1 METDAEMPAPLWM
14 QRLFAIVYVVF
25 CIEMGV
31 VLLLLGL
38 SSWVSV
44 GSWWFNNRLLEHWP
58 ALRHLWQHAFV
69 RGAVC
74 GLGLID
80 LWIGLSEAV
89 RYRDR
94 R

>member
-1 METDAEMPAPLWM
+1 M
-14 QRLFAIVYVVF
+14 QRLFVIVYVVF

-31 VLLLLGL
+31 VLLVLSL
-38 SSWVSV
+38 SSWVTVS
-44 GSWWFNNRLLEHWP
+44 SWWFNNSLLAHWP
-58 ALRHLWQHAFV
+58 ALRHVWQQPFV

-80 LWIGLSEAV
+80 LWIGIAEAV